1 MDYLETVKKISYDS
15 KQILHNLQLP
25 NNPGIVFDIDDTL
38 ICANSGGSG
47 LFFGDCID
55 PIIDLYNTAKGLG
68 IKPIIITARSAD
80 NAVVLYTL
88 DMLKNCKINGFYS
101 LYFRPIYMNNIID
114 YKTNARR
121 HAVDSGI
128 NIVMSVGD
136 QYWDMGSYGG
146 IPVKLPSLT

>member
-1 MDYLETVKKISYDS
+1 
-15 KQILHNLQLP
+15 
-25 NNPGIVFDIDDTL
+25 
-38 ICANSGGSG
+38 
-47 LFFGDCID
+47 
-55 PIIDLYNTAKGLG
+55 
-68 IKPIIITARSAD
+68 
-80 NAVVLYTL
+80 
-88 DMLKNCKINGFYS
+88 
-101 LYFRPIYMNNIID
+101 MNNIID